1 VTSGSGRDTRT
12 RILEAAVVC
21 IERSGLAKT
30 SLEDVASEA
39 GVSRATLYRWFAGGR
54 EQLIRDTVVWEIGQF
69 LGRLAEALDAEPDLE
84 HKLIRGLV
92 YGHHAIGEH
101 LLLQRMLST
110 EPELFL
116 TELQSALPILNE
128 LVLVYVRELLGQVR
142 LRPGVEIDQA
152 ADYVSGLFLSY
163 LGSQGS
169 WDLTDEAAVGRLVR
183 AQLLAGVV
191 LADERV
197 AEG

>member
-1 VTSGSGRDTRT
+1 VTTGSGPDTRT
-12 RILEAAVVC
+12 RILQAAVVC
-21 IERSGLAKT
+21 IERSGLAQT

-39 GVSRATLYRWFAGGR
+39 GVSRATLYRWFEGGR
-54 EQLIRDTVVWEIGQF
+54 EQLIGDTVVWETGQF
-69 LGRLAEALDAEPDLE
+69 LGRLAEVLDAEPDLE

-92 YGHHAIGEH
+92 HGHRAIGDH

-116 TELQSALPILNE
+116 TEFHSALPILQGLAQE
-128 LVLVYVRELLGQVR
+128 YLVELLGQVQ
-142 LRPGVEIDQA
+142 LRSGVDQDEA
-152 ADYVSGLFLSY
+152 AAYVSGLFLSY

-183 AQLLAGVV
+183 SQLLAGIV
-191 LADERV
+191 R
-197 AEG
+197 GH